1 MIWQLRVLCNSMKK
15 AVLLFCFWL
24 VSLSLSA
31 QTEFG
36 IKGGLNFTFFKITEG
51 NFGTNP
57 DTSVGIYAGMF
68 TDIEISNSI
77 HFQPELLYIGI
88 NDFQFL
94 NAPIYLEYD
103 VNDTFHVLVGP
114 SLNYFFDFFSN
125 KFKVRADI
133 SLAYDLSPNLDLH
146 MKYTLGFEELSP
158 NVLFLGLGYK
168 L

>member
-1 MIWQLRVLCNSMKK
+1 MKK
-15 AVLLFCFWL
+15 IILALGLIWFSFTVN
-24 VSLSLSA
+24 A

-36 IKGGLNFTFFKITEG
+36 VKGGLNLTFYKVTEG

-57 DTSVGIYAGMF
+57 SE
-68 TDIEISNSI
+68 EIGYYGGLFFDVEFEDKL
-77 HFQPELLYIGI
+77 HLQPELLYIQI
-88 NDFQFL
+88 RDFKFL

-103 VNDTFHVLVGP
+103 INDKTHILVGP

-125 KFKVRADI
+125 KFKVRAD
-133 SLAYDLSPNLDLH
+133 LGFAYDLSENLDLN

-158 NVLFLGLGYK
+158 NIIFLGLGYK